1 MTIRTIAHS
10 DRARGHEQAFAGACS
25 SPISPLLAPLTLL
38 ERFGCGHPP
47 AAVLEGVLPARASA
61 HATTETDQLAAKPIP
76 VGDTAAP
83 RRALKRSSEV
93 ARCCC

>member
-10 DRARGHEQAFAGACS
+10 DRAHGHEQAFARRLQQ
-25 SPISPLLAPLTLL
+25 PQPPLPAALTPLD
-38 ERFGCGHPP
+38 RFGCGHPP

-61 HATTETDQLAAKPIP
+61 HATTDTGQLAAKPIP
-76 VGDTAAP
+76 VGDTAA
-83 RRALKRSSEV
+83 RRRTLKRASEI